1 MYNVQSHDVEV
12 LYRAKILN
20 IPIDEM
26 SIDWKDKDGSKVVE
40 SGIIKVSF
48 QMLWDVIRL
57 RWNYSIVKRWK

>member
-1 MYNVQSHDVEV
+1 V
-12 LYRAKILN
+12 LYRAKMLN

-48 QMLWDVIRL
+48 QMLWDIIRL
-57 RWNYSIVKRWK
+57 RWNYSIVKCWK

>member
-1 MYNVQSHDVEV
+1 V

-57 RWNYSIVKRWK
+57 RWNYSIVKCWK